1 MTETVFNAI
10 TLWWSPI
17 NNLQQCGVVSYVVSR
32 TPAHGVLTRIN
43 DTVYSITGLDYN
55 TTYNIIV
62 FATSNIT
69 GDGYVAN
76 VTVTVTT
83 ISIQSMYVIE

>member
-1 MTETVFNAI
+1 MTEAVFNAI

-17 NNLQQCGVVSYVVSR
+17 NELQQCGAVSYVISR
-32 TPAHGVLTRIN
+32 TPAHGVLTRTN

-62 FATSNIT
+62 FATSDIV
-69 GDGYVAN
+69 GDEYAAN

-83 ISIQSMYVIE
+83 NSLQSTYVLE

>member
-17 NNLQQCGVVSYVVSR
+17 NDLQCGVVSYVVSR

-55 TTYNIIV
+55 ITYNIIV
-62 FATSNIT
+62 FATSNIV
-69 GDGYVAN
+69 GIEYAAN
-76 VTVTVTT
+76 ITVTVKT
-83 ISIQSMYVIE
+83 ISLQSMYVLE